1 MGTNIK
7 VARIRKG
14 LNQDQLCELV
24 KISRCTLSRLEQ
36 GKLDPKLS
44 LMIKISNVLDV
55 SVEELFL

>member
-14 LNQDQLCELV
+14 LKQEQLCELV

-44 LMIKISNVLDV
+44 LMMKISNVLDA

>member
-14 LNQDQLCELV
+14 LNQEQLCELV

-44 LMIKISNVLDV
+44 LMMKISNVLDA
-55 SVEELFL
+55 SIEELFL